1 MQPSPHFCSRP
12 EAEAVLAG
20 RTVAIVGSGPGVLE
34 NEPGFVDSHQVIV
47 RVNNHKCSAAAGR
60 RTDVHYSFYGSSIR
74 KPAAELQAEGVRLC
88 VCKCPNGQ
96 PIESEWHRQR
106 NKMNGVDF
114 TYIYRARAAW
124 WFCPTFVPD
133 AAEFM
138 AGFNLLGGHV
148 PTTGFSAVLFA
159 LSCRPASVYLTGFDF
174 FASGVHNVDERWR
187 PGDPTDPIGH
197 VPHVERQWLAD
208 NLRHHDITCDRRL
221 AGILKG

>member
-20 RTVAIVGSGPGVLE
+20 RTVAIVGSGPGVLD
-34 NEPGFVDSHQVIV
+34 NEPGFVDSHEVVI
-47 RVNNHKCSAAAGR
+47 RVNNHRCSAAAGW
-60 RTDVHYSFYGSSIR
+60 RTDAHYSFYGSSIKVPR
-74 KPAAELQAEGVRLC
+74 EDLIAQGVKLC
-88 VCKCPNGQ
+88 LCKCPDAKFM
-96 PIESEWHRQR
+96 ESEWHKQR
-106 NKMNGVDF
+106 NKPHGVDWR
-114 TYIYRARAAW
+114 YIYQARRDW
-124 WFCPTFVPD
+124 WWVPTFVPSVE
-133 AAEFM
+133 EFRE
-138 AGFNLLGGHV
+138 GFNLLGSHV

-159 LSCRPASVYLTGFDF
+159 LSCRPKSILLTGFDF

-197 VPHVERQWLAD
+197 VPHLERQWLAD